1 MKHIY
6 LNLKRFDI
14 PKEEGGVNSI
24 APINGW
30 GSYIV
35 EHTKDALAAYSEEE
49 AEFIMYLPEAHLLPA
64 VEALKGSSRIAIGAQ
79 GIHREDVSSGG
90 NFGAFTSNRTGKAV
104 KALGCASVLIGMLKS
119 ESVDAIHLLLAILHN
134 PEVQR
139 MNFIVPF
146 RQAGIDYP
154 SLLALLQNNADSPR
168 AGAGF
173 TDDEDDEEEEERSQ
187 EAASRQR
194 PAEDRNA
201 RQAAKSRGNN
211 DTPTLDKFGNDMT
224 RAAEDGRLDPVVGR
238 EVEIER
244 LAQIL
249 SRRKKNNPVLIGEP
263 GVGKSAIVEGLAL
276 RIVQRKVSRILFD
289 KRVVSLD
296 MASLVAG
303 TKYRG
308 QFEERVKAI
317 LNELSKNPDV
327 ILFIDELH
335 TIVGAGNSAGQMDAA
350 NLLKPA
356 LARGEIQCIG
366 ATTLDEYRKNIEK
379 DGALERR
386 FQKVMVEP
394 TTPEETLQI
403 LNNIKDKYETH
414 HNVSFTDDALKACV
428 SLTERYVS
436 DRNFPDKAID
446 ALDEAGSRAHITN
459 IMVPQE
465 IEQLEK
471 DIVEAGASK
480 LAAAQS
486 QNFEKAASFRD
497 KEQELKQ
504 QLAKANERWEK
515 QLEADRVTVDE
526 DKVAEVVAM
535 MTGVP
540 VQRIAQAEGSRLRE
554 MAPKLKGDIIGQ
566 DAAIDK
572 IVKAIQRNRVGLKDP
587 NKPIGTFMFLGPT
600 GVGKT
605 HLAKKLAEYLFDSA
619 DTLIRVDMS
628 EYMEKF
634 TVSRLVGAPPGY
646 VGYEEGGQ
654 LTEKVRRKPYSV
666 VLLDEIE
673 KAHPDVFNLL
683 LQVLDEGRLTDSLGR
698 HIDFKNTLIIMTSN
712 IGTRQLKDF
721 GSGVGFATR
730 DAAKEKEH
738 NDSVIQKA
746 LNKAFA
752 PEFLNRIDDIVM
764 FDALDKDAIFKI
776 IDIELRGF
784 RNRLEIMG
792 YTLDISPEAKEFI
805 ATKGYD
811 QQYGA
816 RPLKR
821 SIQKYLEDP
830 LAELIINS
838 ELKAGDRLILCMRV
852 SVRFSL
858 TETDTIKVDYDKETD
873 KVLTSVA
880 KPAPP
885 APPDES
891 QEEGNPAEE

>member
-1 MKHIY
+1 MEINFSNEVKAVLENSRREAVRH
-6 LNLKRFDI
+6 N
-14 PKEEGGVNSI
+14 NSI
-24 APINGW
+24 ITPEHMLLALLADT
-30 GSYIV
+30 GSRV
-35 EHTKDALAAYSEEE
+35 FS
-49 AEFIMYLPEAHLLPA
+49 LL
-64 VEALKGSSRIAIGAQ
+64 ER
-79 GIHREDVSSGG
+79 VSSGTSVYQLRQQLDDSLYDATAPLG
-90 NFGAFTSNRTGKAV
+90 GEIVASDLSNRLV
-104 KALGCASVLIGMLKS
+104 KLSVLEARMLKS
-119 ESVDAIHLLLAILHN
+119 DTVDTEHLLLALLHN
-134 PEVQR
+134 PEIQH
-139 MNFIVPF
+139 MEFIAPF
-146 RQAGIDYP
+146 RVAGIDYQ
-154 SLLALLQNNADSPR
+154 SVLRLISSNVADSPK
-168 AGAGF
+168 AGF
-173 TDDEDDEEEEERSQ
+173 EAADDEEDEDGDAPYSGDQSRQGEPERSQ
-187 EAASRQR
+187 SR
-194 PAEDRNA
+194 
-201 RQAAKSRGNN
+201 RQGRGSN
-211 DTPTLDKFGNDMT
+211 DTPTLDKFGSDIT

-238 EVEIER
+238 ENEIER

-317 LNELSKNPDV
+317 LNELSKSPDV

-335 TIVGAGNSAGQMDAA
+335 TIVGAGNAAGTMDAA

-403 LNNIKDKYETH
+403 LNNIKDKYQDH
-414 HNVSFTDDALKACV
+414 HGVSYTDSALRACV
-428 SLTERYVS
+428 SLTERYLS

-459 IMVPQE
+459 IVVPEEIERLEQE
-465 IEQLEK
+465 I
-471 DIVEAGASK
+471 VETGAAK

-486 QNFEKAASFRD
+486 QDFEKAASFRD
-497 KEQELKQ
+497 KEQDLKAELQ
-504 QLAKANERWEK
+504 KANEQWQK
-515 QLEADRVTVDE
+515 QLEQNRVTVDDE
-526 DKVAEVVAM
+526 KVAEVVAM

-566 DAAIDK
+566 DNAIDK

-605 HLAKKLAEYLFDSA
+605 HLAKKLAEYMFDSA
-619 DTLIRVDMS
+619 DTLIRIDMS

-654 LTEKVRRKPYSV
+654 LTEKVRRRPYSV

-683 LQVLDEGRLTDSLGR
+683 LQVMDEGRLTDSLGR
-698 HIDFKNTLIIMTSN
+698 RIDFKNTLIIMTSN

-721 GSGVGFATR
+721 GAGVGFNIR
-730 DAAKEKEH
+730 SDEKEK
-738 NDSVIQKA
+738 DYSQGVLQKA

-764 FDALDKDAIFKI
+764 FDPLDRDAIFKI
-776 IDIELRGF
+776 IEIELRGF
-784 RNRLEIMG
+784 LGRMSKLG
-792 YTLDISPEAKEFI
+792 YEFNITDEAKNYI
-805 ATKGYD
+805 AEKGYD

-821 SIQKYLEDP
+821 ALQKYLEDP
-830 LAELIINS
+830 LAELIINA
-838 ELKAGDRLILCMRV
+838 ELNPG
-852 SVRFSL
+852 
-858 TETDTIKVDYDKETD
+858 DTIKVDYDKDTD
-873 KVLTSVA
+873 KIVTSVA
-880 KPAPP
+880 KPEAETPQETDGT
-885 APPDES
+885 DEAQAS
-891 QEEGNPAEE
+891 DTGAQ